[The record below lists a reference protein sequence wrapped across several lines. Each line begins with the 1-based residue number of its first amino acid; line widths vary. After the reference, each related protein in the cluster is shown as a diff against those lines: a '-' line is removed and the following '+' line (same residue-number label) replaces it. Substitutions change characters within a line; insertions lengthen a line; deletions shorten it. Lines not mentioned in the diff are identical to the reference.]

1 MTRQEHID
9 GARKAQQIEDA
20 KRKKEYDRKIEE
32 EYKKMLERLKD
43 VRR

>member
-9 GARKAQQIEDA
+9 GYRLAKQIEDS

-32 EYKKMLERLKD
+32 EYKKMLARLK
-43 VRR
+43 

>member
-32 EYKKMLERLKD
+32 DFRKMLARLEDKK
-43 VRR
+43 